1 MSSPDWRLQ
10 TLRNFWQGVNWENRA
25 IAQFASNNQN
35 NNNGSNGSV
44 PTLSF
49 LMSVREYFRAIS
61 WTGIPEIAATS
72 HESKPSNTPLVDE
85 SDETLEN
92 FLDDISKFF

>member
-1 MSSPDWRLQ
+1 MSIPDWRLQ
-10 TLRNFWQGVNWENRA
+10 PLRNFWQGVNWENQPL
-25 IAQFASNNQN
+25 AQVTTTQDGRSY
-35 NNNGSNGSV
+35 

-49 LMSVREYFRAIS
+49 LMSVRQYFRAIS

-72 HESKPSNTPLVDE
+72 HEHTPINNIEENSVTVE
-85 SDETLEN
+85 S

>member
-1 MSSPDWRLQ
+1 MSTSDWRLQ
-10 TLRNFWQGVNWENRA
+10 PLRSFWQSVNWENRA
-25 IAQFASNNQN
+25 LAPVSTNNT
-35 NNNGSNGSV
+35 NGKGA

-61 WTGIPEIAATS
+61 WTGIPEIAATTA
-72 HESKPSNTPLVDE
+72 EFKPSSNPIDE
-85 SDETLEN
+85 SNETLED

>member
-1 MSSPDWRLQ
+1 MSSSDWRLQ
-10 TLRNFWQGVNWENRA
+10 PLRSFWQSVNWENRA
-25 IAQFASNNQN
+25 IAPVSTNNT
-35 NNNGSNGSV
+35 NGKGA

-61 WTGIPEIAATS
+61 WTGIPEIAATTA
-72 HESKPSNTPLVDE
+72 EFKPSSNPIDE
-85 SDETLEN
+85 SNETLED

>member
-1 MSSPDWRLQ
+1 MSTSDWRLQ
-10 TLRNFWQGVNWENRA
+10 PLRSFWQSVNWENRA
-25 IAQFASNNQN
+25 IAPVSSNN
-35 NNNGSNGSV
+35 GKGT

-61 WTGIPEIAATS
+61 WTGIPDIASTAV
-72 HESKPSNTPLVDE
+72 ELKPSSNPIDE
-85 SDETLEN
+85 SNETLED

>member
-1 MSSPDWRLQ
+1 MSIPDWRLQ
-10 TLRNFWQGVNWENRA
+10 PLRGFWQGVNWENRA
-25 IAQFASNNQN
+25 VQISIANTI
-35 NNNGSNGSV
+35 SNGKGA

-61 WTGIPEIAATS
+61 WTGIPEIAATNADVKLS
-72 HESKPSNTPLVDE
+72 SDSIDE
-85 SDETLEN
+85 NNETLED